1 MYIVWASAHLAIL
14 PVFSPS
20 LSLLS
25 FFPCPSTVYCLGT
38 ATDRI
43 AARLRRELFDSY
55 MGTDIE
61 LYDAEKNGE
70 MVRKSM

>member
-1 MYIVWASAHLAIL
+1 
-14 PVFSPS
+14 
-20 LSLLS
+20 
-25 FFPCPSTVYCLGT
+25 VYCLGT

-43 AARLRRELFDSY
+43 AARLRKELFDSY

-70 MVRKSM
+70 MVRKNAKIPFFPFFFFQCITRLILGGR